1 MHYNS
6 DCSVCKILETALYPS
21 QNYCLLFFPNCI
33 TLVGLS
39 VTEISK
45 GELEMF
51 GFPICWRSC
60 FKVPIGC
67 FSAVAD
73 QTALIRNL
81 RADVNL
87 WCLSCPLCPHPR
99 GVLRP
104 PCRAGGRDE
113 LALGQIGLPEAA
125 VLPRLSAAK
134 GLGWQIPVLVP
145 QCPQPQWL
153 QQATY
158 PCSHFFISKD
168 KDTTGSLVIKCKM
181 AEPRKNGACS
191 VCAFR

>member
-45 GELEMF
+45 GELEMS
-51 GFPICWRSC
+51 GFPIRWRSC

-87 WCLSCPLCPHPR
+87 WCLLSPL
-99 GVLRP
+99 LP
-104 PCRAGGRDE
+104 PPGGRDE
-113 LALGQIGLPEAA
+113 LALGQIALPEAA

-153 QQATY
+153 QRATY

-168 KDTTGSLVIKCKM
+168 KDTTGSLVIKCTM